1 MSLEQ
6 VLADIRQT
14 NVTKTVHRKS
24 YPTISPTHPK
34 LSQAGRSILITGGG
48 TGAGFAMAKAFI
60 RASAATLIIIGRRA
74 DVLENARASLTEESK
89 ITRTGTKI
97 ITQTCDVTNLAQVD
111 ALWADLAAKN
121 IVVNVYIANAAKFTE
136 PQPMLSLGMPE
147 VWNQVE
153 TNVKSPLYFA
163 EKFHSQSNSDPDK
176 QKVSSSY
183 IPPLIA
189 VFIVKG
195 DIANTH
201 RQVHLKH
208 HHLNITT
215 ASISGQ
221 AHPEVAARPAYTLS
235 KLSST
240 LLFQLLASDI
250 PHSKTQILSFH
261 PGLIFNAYWGSIG
274 GKPEWFDDEELT
286 GNFAVWAA
294 SKEAAFLHG
303 RFVWCSWDVEEMRG
317 GEVRKRMQEDPYYL
331 RASIVGLAAGM
342 KT

>member
-1 MSLEQ
+1 
-6 VLADIRQT
+6 
-14 NVTKTVHRKS
+14 
-24 YPTISPTHPK
+24 
-34 LSQAGRSILITGGG
+34 
-48 TGAGFAMAKAFI
+48 
-60 RASAATLIIIGRRA
+60 
-74 DVLENARASLTEESK
+74 
-89 ITRTGTKI
+89 
-97 ITQTCDVTNLAQVD
+97 
-111 ALWADLAAKN
+111 
-121 IVVNVYIANAAKFTE
+121 
-136 PQPMLSLGMPE
+136 
-147 VWNQVE
+147 
-153 TNVKSPLYFA
+153 
-163 EKFHSQSNSDPDK
+163 
-176 QKVSSSY
+176 
-183 IPPLIA
+183 
-189 VFIVKG
+189 
-195 DIANTH
+195 
-201 RQVHLKH
+201 
-208 HHLNITT
+208 LNITT